1 MVRSVPDSH
10 NTIIWKVLTFIT
22 MIATEPWVYVAT
34 ITTGISYL
42 CSDLEDTINHLKS
55 FKLNSYPVDNVQ
67 YLFAEILV
75 NSDHLESARAFNP
88 EYLGYITCI
97 FEDTYDSRFLM
108 WAIQKYKE
116 VTDFIR
122 NFVCVTWIS
131 YHRRFS

>member
-1 MVRSVPDSH
+1 MVRSVPDLH
-10 NTIIWKVLTFIT
+10 NTIIWKVLTFLT

-75 NSDHLESARAFNP
+75 NSDHLESVRAFKTDKHR
-88 EYLGYITCI
+88 YITRI
-97 FEDTYDSRFLM
+97 FGNTYD
-108 WAIQKYKE
+108 AI
-116 VTDFIR
+116 
-122 NFVCVTWIS
+122 
-131 YHRRFS
+131 FSL